1 MAKNKS
7 KSKSSA
13 TAASQGSG
21 LNKLLLVLGLLTAL
35 LSSVVYFVEQNL
47 NQFYIFDLDHL
58 DDLSKRA
65 IAKHG
70 EDTRSVVQYIV
81 TELNEKVPEHIN
93 LKEEWVFN
101 NAGGAM
107 GAMYI
112 IHASV
117 TEYLII
123 FGIFVCC
130 NCISIANILSNR
142 HCHRYRGS
150 HWSPHRRRLL
160 PHPFWN
166 SVGLR
171 PWRVQGRGVSRRQ
184 HPPPSPRRC
193 QAIQDARGLLR
204 ARVRSRLDPSH
215 ALLWLCRRPVQHPR
229 LPYPLGYHSHHWSR
243 DDQQLAQGQ
252 AVRKC
257 LGPVETDD
265 LQIIGNRCLP
275 IRELKRNA
283 IDLGI
288 QKGLLSRLYH

>member
-13 TAASQGSG
+13 TSASQGSG

-123 FGIFVCC
+123 FGMFVCC

-142 HCHRYRGS
+142 HCHWY
-150 HWSPHRRRLL
+150 
-160 PHPFWN
+160 
-166 SVGLR
+166 
-171 PWRVQGRGVSRRQ
+171 
-184 HPPPSPRRC
+184 
-193 QAIQDARGLLR
+193 
-204 ARVRSRLDPSH
+204 
-215 ALLWLCRRPVQHPR
+215 
-229 LPYPLGYHSHHWSR
+229 
-243 DDQQLAQGQ
+243 
-252 AVRKC
+252 
-257 LGPVETDD
+257 
-265 LQIIGNRCLP
+265 
-275 IRELKRNA
+275 
-283 IDLGI
+283 
-288 QKGLLSRLYH
+288 